1 MLCFLM
7 KQIVIIQ
14 LHILFLSLSPFPPVW
29 SLKIW
34 KLLFQRA
41 LFVCPPNKVFMTDE
55 KEPKIFV
62 IFFFHFLYFVPYNQ
76 WYRKLNGFDDKNNL
90 QCSFERC
97 FCESCKFF
105 NRKMSRILIG
115 YAEVSV
121 FFSVLFKWQ
130 HFNCQTESI
139 L

>member
-1 MLCFLM
+1 M
-7 KQIVIIQ
+7 
-14 LHILFLSLSPFPPVW
+14 
-29 SLKIW
+29 
-34 KLLFQRA
+34 
-41 LFVCPPNKVFMTDE
+41 
-55 KEPKIFV
+55 
-62 IFFFHFLYFVPYNQ
+62 

-121 FFSVLFKWQ
+121 FFLFCL
-130 HFNCQTESI
+130 NGSI
-139 L
+139 LTVRLKVFCDYLLSITEIQVKGTHLLMLKMIK